1 MSKNH
6 IKSAKSILYSLGQ
19 LQQRLSNTDENTS
32 QDVKDQL
39 AMQITRNQEMA
50 LDAKLIQC
58 EKQHRREIKK
68 LLTFHFQKL
77 TKKLSALR
85 SDLEQDQDIQS
96 AQDLKAKISHLETEL
111 IQAKMCDID
120 RISNHS
126 WNKIQSG
133 LSRGKS
139 VDLSDNNT
147 DSDDSTQVG
156 DTCKPLIIDD
166 NSKRALLRLQ
176 EDKKYKSFVQELKS
190 DYEAFKERVF
200 KVNKQHMEK
209 RKEDVDNAKVARKSN
224 SQPRQTFKR
233 PRFDPDEIDFDDLI
247 EDPAVKALEQQQ
259 KKKKNRPGQQ
269 ARKRSYLE
277 QIGSAKGRDGRRS
290 HTTAAGRDDRNKQSI
305 IPDRREKQIESIKR
319 NRGGVKS
326 KVNSQRSNTL
336 HPSWEAKKK
345 LQQAGIV
352 PSAGVK
358 IKFDSDGE

>member
-32 QDVKDQL
+32 QDIKDQL
-39 AMQITRNQEMA
+39 AKQITRYQGMA
-50 LDAKLIQC
+50 LDAKMIQC
-58 EKQHRREIKK
+58 EKQHKREIKK

-96 AQDLKAKISHLETEL
+96 GQDLKAKISNLETEL
-111 IQAKMCDID
+111 VQAKMCDID
-120 RISNHS
+120 WINNHF
-126 WNKIQSG
+126 WNQIQSG
-133 LSRGKS
+133 LSRGQS
-139 VDLSDNNT
+139 VYLTDNNT
-147 DSDDSTQVG
+147 DNDAQDG

-166 NSKRALLRLQ
+166 NSKRALQRLQ
-176 EDKKYKSFVQELKS
+176 DDKKYKSFVQELKL
-190 DYEAFKERVF
+190 DYEAFKDRVF

-209 RKEDVDNAKVARKSN
+209 RKEDVDNAKVTRKSN
-224 SQPRQTFKR
+224 SQPRQNFKR

-247 EDPAVKALEQQQ
+247 EDPAVKLQQQQQQ

-290 HTTAAGRDDRNKQSI
+290 HSTAAGSDDRNNKSL
-305 IPDRREKQIESIKR
+305 IPDRKEKKIESIKR
-319 NRGGVKS
+319 KSGGTKS

-336 HPSWEAKKK
+336 HPSWKAKKK